1 MMGRAKPR
9 PGKLFFYEGFRLDNR
24 IRKDHP
30 LRLIKKLVDFGFAYW
45 EVKARYGRNG
55 NVSVPPPVILK
66 LMFLLFYY
74 DVPSERELMA
84 TLPERL
90 DWLWFLGYDLDSQ
103 LPQYSVL
110 SKARK
115 RWGSAIFWSLF
126 NRTVEQCVGL
136 GLVEGHDVYCDSS
149 LVDANA
155 ANDSIRR
162 VGRFTVLAGKLE
174 QRLSEV
180 NEEGKAERKSEE
192 GSKEER
198 KEERKAGSKEAGKEA
213 SKGEERKEERA
224 AGKEDG
230 KGKDEAKEPSEEP
243 SKKPDEDQDE
253 DQDKTDAVP
262 ERRWVS
268 KTDHE
273 AAVVAGR
280 GGSRAR
286 YKTHRMI
293 DGRHGVITAT
303 EITAGDVNEAHRL
316 SSLLDQ
322 HEVRTGSKVH
332 TVTADSKYGTIDN
345 YLHCHDRNVAGYL
358 PDMKQATATS
368 GRKRG
373 LFPDTKFRYDPEE
386 DAYICPAGG
395 RLKEK
400 RFHAERQSYEYYGT
414 KGMCDK
420 CPLRQQCTTAKNGR
434 SIKRHLRQDEIDA
447 MRREAGSGRARV
459 ALRRRRHL
467 MEGSFADGANNHGL
481 KRARWRGLQRVAI
494 QDYLVAAVQ
503 NIRIMLRSRRLRA
516 GVGVGVQAVV
526 SPTRTCGQAIL
537 ARCYVFSVTS
547 GLKSRSDGFRSI

>member
-1 MMGRAKPR
+1 
-9 PGKLFFYEGFRLDNR
+9 
-24 IRKDHP
+24 
-30 LRLIKKLVDFGFAYW
+30 
-45 EVKARYGRNG
+45 
-55 NVSVPPPVILK
+55 
-66 LMFLLFYY
+66 
-74 DVPSERELMA
+74 
-84 TLPERL
+84 
-90 DWLWFLGYDLDSQ
+90 
-103 LPQYSVL
+103 
-110 SKARK
+110 
-115 RWGSAIFWSLF
+115 
-126 NRTVEQCVGL
+126 
-136 GLVEGHDVYCDSS
+136 VYCDSS

-162 VGRFTVLAGKLE
+162 VGRFTVLASKLE
-174 QRLSEV
+174 QRLSDV
-180 NEEGKAERKSEE
+180 NEAGKPEGKGEEGRREASEE
-192 GSKEER
+192 GSKE
-198 KEERKAGSKEAGKEA
+198 AGKGTSKGEAGKEA
-213 SKGEERKEERA
+213 KA
-224 AGKEDG
+224 AGKEAG
-230 KGKDEAKEPSEEP
+230 KGQAEAKELSAEP
-243 SKKPDEDQDE
+243 SIKSDEDQDE
-253 DQDKTDAVP
+253 DQDKTDAAP

-268 KTDHE
+268 KTDPD

-316 SSLLDQ
+316 ASLLDQ
-322 HEVRTGSKVH
+322 HEVRTGHKVR

-345 YLHCHDRNVAGYL
+345 YLHCHDRNVAGYM

-373 LFPDTKFRYDPEE
+373 LFPDTKFRYDPED
-386 DAYICPAGG
+386 DAYICPAGE

-414 KGMCDK
+414 KATCDK

-494 QDYLVAAVQ
+494 QDYLIAAVQ

-516 GVGVGVQAVV
+516 GVGCGVQAGV
-526 SPTRTCGQAIL
+526 SRTRTGGRAIL
-537 ARCYVFSVTS
+537 ARHYVFSVTS
-547 GLKSRSDGFRSI
+547 VLKSRLEGFRAI